1 MSKKLQNDNI
11 RATVDLNVSPAEKK
25 IYELTEATKRLREQN
40 KALNKEIAVLSRTE
54 GDHSAEIKRLDEAIK
69 ANSATIRQHQAAIKE
84 EEKGM
89 SLVGMTAAQLGRRLK
104 ELKKELANTSKATN
118 LQRYKDLERQ
128 IRQVE
133 KAHAQATKSTR
144 GFLTSLLSLDKVAT
158 SVKGFFMG
166 LGMVITT
173 YVIGAFNSLVTT
185 IQDFERSNSK
195 LAAVL
200 GTTIEGVSRLTKQA
214 KFLGRTTTATASQV
228 TGLQTELAKLGFSQ
242 DVIEKLTPATLKFA
256 KAVDTDLSSAAAFA
270 GAAMRMFNKDAG
282 DAESVMATFA
292 VATTKSALDF
302 NKLQASLS
310 TVGPV
315 ANSFG
320 FSVEET
326 TALLGQLSNAG
337 FDASSAATA
346 TRNILLNLADA
357 NGDLAQ
363 ALGGPVT
370 NLDGLVNGLRKLN
383 AEGVDLSKAL
393 ELTDKRSVAAFTTFL
408 NGADNILALRD
419 SITDCTGDFNKMSQ
433 TMGDNADGS
442 WAGFLSAVE
451 GLVMKFF
458 DFRKALK
465 LFYEWATEVVNWIG
479 SIIDAFSPLG
489 QMVAF
494 AAGVFGQLV
503 SAVGTLVGWFTKLFT
518 QTAIGRAA
526 INGLVVGLIAYK
538 AATLLASTATKSFYT
553 NILASVKAI
562 GAFVKTMALKT
573 KAMFASAAA
582 DVKAMIATRS
592 FNAALMANPI
602 ILFVSLLA
610 MAVAA
615 IVSYNSA
622 TKDATDAQREL
633 NEVEE
638 INAKN
643 REDKI
648 KRAAEMNKNLAVER
662 DRISELLKI
671 AENETIAK
679 ERREKA
685 IKKLNEIC
693 PEYNGYIDA
702 ETGAL
707 RGATKALNEY
717 LVSLEKKARMEY
729 YRETYEQY
737 VKDIEDSQRKLQ
749 RMYDENLKR
758 EVHRR
763 AELIR
768 QSYPE
773 LDQQEAYLRAY
784 NDLYNDW
791 GTGTLEDERLIEAVR
806 DFNAADAALHEL
818 QADFIDLK
826 LDMRAADVDLAD
838 IITDE
843 VITPLKNT
851 GDVASETVSRLKE
864 INAELKRLRKI
875 DPQSDEELDR
885 IQKRIKLLQEE
896 RKELMGKARQKREP
910 GTYGADSLDEVTAPV
925 DDEHQRRLLE
935 INKSDITET
944 ERAIAKNRELIRYC
958 AELTTALETLRQR
971 TDSTHTR
978 TLDAITAEQNK
989 LAQQTVTAQQA
1000 INKAMVQ
1007 QDSENHK
1014 QRTAANEAFYQH
1026 QSDLIRASVIAD
1038 SDLQEASGIYLLELE
1053 RQNHEEQL
1061 KELRRYYDEVAAA
1074 DYYTTDEKTKL
1085 FQQLGKEIQQVQSKV
1100 LTDTGKF
1107 AEALREAMTDT
1118 TSADGIAN
1126 GFTRQI
1132 QGLSLYYEALKDAEG
1147 VSADEIVALEE
1158 EKQRRIA
1165 ALRYQALEQ
1174 QWQLQELTGLS
1185 WGQEYQREL
1194 AQLENYHRQG
1204 LIKEKDYQRKKLQ
1217 LGVDN
1222 AKKYF
1227 DYYAQLSGSMF
1238 TAIQDAEIAAS
1249 DAKYDVLIRQAEN
1262 NGEDTAALEQEKENK
1277 KLEIQKKYAD
1287 VNFAIKIAQIVADTA
1302 VAVMKAWADL
1312 GPIGGPIAAAMITA
1326 TGIAQGIA
1334 AKAERDKIKNMQPG
1348 NTASSAS
1355 TAMPTATRS
1364 LTGFSDGGYTGDGGR
1379 YEVAGVVH
1387 KGEYVVPKPIMDNP
1401 RVVDAVG
1408 TIEAIRRNK
1417 LYGSGMM
1424 AGTYGAGFADGG
1436 FTSPSGDGVSLSE
1449 LSTAV
1454 ADLKKAVAGFRDVR
1468 AYVVYD
1474 DIEKAGKT
1482 LDRARSP
1489 FTRKQ
1494 QS

>member
-25 IYELTEATKRLREQN
+25 IHELTEATKRLREQN

-54 GDHSAEIKRLDEAIK
+54 GDHSAEIKKLDEAIK

-84 EEKGM
+84 EEAGM
-89 SLVGMTAAQLGRRLK
+89 NLAGMTAAQLGRRLK
-104 ELKKELANTSKATN
+104 ELKRELSNTSKATN
-118 LQRYKDLERQ
+118 YEQYKKLEAE
-128 IRQVE
+128 IRRTE
-133 KAHAQATKSTR
+133 KAYAQATKSTR
-144 GFLTSLLSLDKVAT
+144 GFLASLLSLDKIAT

-173 YVIGAFNSLVTT
+173 YVLAAFKRLVDT

-200 GTTIEGVSRLTKQA
+200 GTTIEGVSRLTEQA

-270 GAAMRMFNKDAG
+270 GAAMRMFNKDASE
-282 DAESVMATFA
+282 AESVMATFA

-310 TVGPV
+310 TIGPV

-326 TALLGQLSNAG
+326 TALLGQLANAG

-346 TRNILLNLADA
+346 TRNILLNLADS

-370 NLDGLVNGLRKLN
+370 NLDQLVAGLRKLN
-383 AEGVDLSKAL
+383 SEGVDLAKAL
-393 ELTDKRSVAAFTTFL
+393 ELTDKRSVAAFSTFL

-419 SITDCTGDFNKMSQ
+419 SITDCTGDFNAMSQ
-433 TMGDNADGS
+433 TMADNAAGS
-442 WAGFLSAVE
+442 WAGFESAVE
-451 GLVMKFF
+451 GLVLKFF
-458 DFRKALK
+458 DFREALK

-489 QMVAF
+489 QIVAF

-526 INGLVVGLIAYK
+526 INGLVTALIAYK
-538 AATLLASTATKSFYT
+538 VAQLAASNATKTFIA
-553 NILASVKAI
+553 NIANSIKALAAKA
-562 GAFVKTMALKT
+562 VALYKDAT
-573 KAMFASAAA
+573 ASGVAAVA
-582 DVKAMIATRS
+582 QRAW
-592 FNAALMANPI
+592 NAAMMANPI
-602 ILFVSLLA
+602 LLVIGLVA
-610 MAVAA
+610 TVVAA
-615 IVSYNSA
+615 IVGYNSVVDES
-622 TKDATDAQREL
+622 TKKTDAWSE
-633 NEVEE
+633 
-638 INAKN
+638 AN
-643 REDKI
+643 REASKQYGEQKGKI
-648 KRAAEMNKNLAVER
+648 EALIMV
-662 DRISELLKI
+662 
-671 AENETIAK
+671 AENENLSMKRRKKAVAELNKIIPGYNAKIDETTGKYVAAK
-679 ERREKA
+679 E
-685 IKKLNEIC
+685 KL
-693 PEYNGYIDA
+693 D
-702 ETGAL
+702 L
-707 RGATKALNEY
+707 Y
-717 LVSLEKKARMEY
+717 LDSLEKEMRYKANY
-729 YRETYEQY
+729 
-737 VKDIEDSQRKLQ
+737 DKLQ
-749 RMYDENLKR
+749 ELSAAAEAARDAYDEAQIAANEAPEYLYKWYGRVYNGAPKKAMR
-758 EVHRR
+758 EAKAVWDK
-763 AELIR
+763 AE
-768 QSYPE
+768 
-773 LDQQEAYLRAY
+773 A
-784 NDLYNDW
+784 
-791 GTGTLEDERLIEAVR
+791 
-806 DFNAADAALHEL
+806 DFNAFKERMSEAVN
-818 QADFIDLK
+818 K
-826 LDMRAADVDLAD
+826 G
-838 IITDE
+838 IITPPETSTDE
-843 VITPLKNT
+843 NT
-851 GDVASETVSRLKE
+851 VDKTLDNTNAKATETVSRLKE

-896 RKELMGKARQKREP
+896 KKELLGKSKHKRES
-910 GTYGADSLDEVTAPV
+910 GTYGEDSITEATAPV
-925 DDEHQRRLLE
+925 DDAHQRRLLE
-935 INKSDITET
+935 INKTDMTATEKT
-944 ERAIAKNRELIRYC
+944 IAKNKELIRYC
-958 AELTTALETLRQR
+958 MELNAALDTLKANTKQ
-971 TDSTHTR
+971 SHTK
-978 TLDAITAEQNK
+978 TLDAINAEQNK

-1007 QDSENHK
+1007 QDSEDYK
-1014 QRTAANEAFYQH
+1014 QRTAANEAFYRH

-1222 AKKYF
+1222 AKQYF
-1227 DYYAQLSGSMF
+1227 DYYANLSGSMF
-1238 TAIQDAEIAAS
+1238 TAIQDAEIAKS
-1249 DAKYDVLIRQAEN
+1249 DAKYDVLIQQAKN
-1262 NGEDTAALEQEKENK
+1262 NGEDTAALEEEKENK

-1287 VNFAIKIAQIVADTA
+1287 VNFAIKVSQIIADTA
-1302 VAVMKAWADL
+1302 VSIMKAFADL
-1312 GPIGGPIAAAMITA
+1312 GPIGGAIAAAMLTA
-1326 TGIAQGIA
+1326 TGIAQVVT

-1348 NTASSAS
+1348 NTSGSSA
-1355 TAMPTATRS
+1355 TAPAKAERVLS
-1364 LTGFSDGGYTGDGGR
+1364 GYAEGGYTGDGDR

-1387 KGEYVVPKPIMDNP
+1387 RGEYVVPKPIMDNP

-1417 LYGSGMM
+1417 LLGSGIPV
-1424 AGTYGAGFADGG
+1424 AAPSVGYADGG
-1436 FTSPSGDGVSLSE
+1436 FTATAPATDYSE
-1449 LSTAV
+1449 LTKSIKELRTA
-1454 ADLKKAVAGFRDVR
+1454 LKNLR
-1468 AYVVYD
+1468 AYVVYK
-1474 DIEKAGKT
+1474 DIENAEDT
-1482 LDRARSP
+1482 MERARAP
-1489 FTRKQ
+1489 FTRKRKNNK
-1494 QS
+1494 